1 LKEKEDKTMG
11 KIVLVTGGSR
21 GIGASTCRLLAENGY
36 DVAVNYRDDK
46 AAAEAVADA
55 VCRRGGRSV
64 VLRADVGVEDEVISM
79 FETVD
84 RELGTLDALVNNAGV
99 TGRKGRVDALSEA
112 DIISVLRTNVVGSM
126 ICCREAVRRMSTN
139 YGGRGGAIVNVS
151 SGSAYIG
158 NPGSGVIYAVSKG
171 GLNSLMIGL
180 SQEVAGEGIR
190 VNNISPGLTRTEM
203 VSEASAAEAT
213 GSVPMGRLGEAGEIA
228 EGILWLL
235 SEKSGFVAG
244 ANIRI
249 SGGRP

>member
-1 LKEKEDKTMG
+1 MG

-21 GIGASTCRLLAENGY
+21 GIGAATCRLLAENGY
-36 DVAVNYRDDK
+36 DVAINYRNDK

-55 VCRRGGRSV
+55 VCRQGGRSV
-64 VLRADVGVEDEVISM
+64 VLRADVGVEQEVVDM
-79 FETVD
+79 FETLD
-84 RELGTLDALVNNAGV
+84 RELGTLEGLVNNAGV
-99 TGRKGRVDALSEA
+99 TGPKGRVDALSEA

-126 ICCREAVRRMSTN
+126 LCCREAVRRMSTS

-158 NPGSGVIYAVSKG
+158 NPGTGVIYAVSKG

-180 SQEVAGEGIR
+180 SQEVAAEGIR

-203 VSEASAAEAT
+203 VTEAAAAETA
-213 GSVPMGRLGEAGEIA
+213 GSVPMGRLGEPGEIA
-228 EGILWLL
+228 EAILWLL
-235 SEKSGFVAG
+235 SEKAGFVAG

>member
-1 LKEKEDKTMG
+1 MG
-11 KIVLVTGGSR
+11 KIALVTGGSR
-21 GIGASTCRLLAENGY
+21 GIGAATCRLLAENEY

-55 VCRRGGRSV
+55 VCRQGGRSV
-64 VLRADVGVEDEVISM
+64 VLRADVGLEQDVVNM
-79 FETVD
+79 FKTVD
-84 RELGTLDALVNNAGV
+84 RELGTLDVLVNNAGII
-99 TGRKGRVDALSEA
+99 GPKGRVDALSEA
-112 DIISVLRTNVVGSM
+112 NIISVLRTNVVGCM

-158 NPGSGVIYAVSKG
+158 NPGSSVLYAVSKG

-190 VNNISPGLTRTEM
+190 VNNISPGLTRTQM
-203 VSEASAAEAT
+203 VTAEAAAEAT
-213 GSVPMGRLGEAGEIA
+213 VSVPMGRLGEPREIA

-235 SEKSGFVAG
+235 SEKAAFVAG

>member
-1 LKEKEDKTMG
+1 MG
-11 KIVLVTGGSR
+11 KIALVTGGSR
-21 GIGASTCRLLAENGY
+21 GIGAATCQLLAENEY
-36 DVAVNYRDDK
+36 DVAINYRDDK

-55 VCRRGGRSV
+55 VCRQGGRSV
-64 VLRADVGVEDEVISM
+64 VLRADVGVEADVINM

-84 RELGTLDALVNNAGV
+84 RELGTLDALVNNAGII
-99 TGRKGRVDALSEA
+99 GPKGRVDALGEA

-158 NPGSGVIYAVSKG
+158 NPGSSVLYAVSKG

-190 VNNISPGLTRTEM
+190 VNNIAPGLTRTQM
-203 VSEASAAEAT
+203 VTPEAAAEANVA
-213 GSVPMGRLGEAGEIA
+213 VPMGRLGEPEEIA

-235 SEKSGFVAG
+235 SEKAGFVAG

-249 SGGRP
+249 AGGRP

>member
-1 LKEKEDKTMG
+1 VKIKLTAIHIKYLEQKEDKTMG

-21 GIGASTCRLLAENGY
+21 GIGAATCQLLAENGY
-36 DVAVNYRDDK
+36 DVAINYRDDK

-55 VCRRGGRSV
+55 VCRQGGRSV
-64 VLRADVGVEDEVISM
+64 VLRADVGLEEEVINM

-99 TGRKGRVDALSEA
+99 TGPKGRVDALSEA
-112 DIISVLRTNVVGSM
+112 DIISVLRTNLVGSM
-126 ICCREAVRRMSTN
+126 ICCREAVRRMSTK
-139 YGGRGGAIVNVS
+139 YGGRGGAIVN
-151 SGSAYIG
+151 I
-158 NPGSGVIYAVSKG
+158 AVSKG

-203 VSEASAAEAT
+203 VDAESTAEAAVA
-213 GSVPMGRLGEAGEIA
+213 VPMKRLGEPGEIA

-235 SEKSGFVAG
+235 SENAGFVAG

>member
-1 LKEKEDKTMG
+1 MG
-11 KIVLVTGGSR
+11 KIALVTGGSR
-21 GIGASTCRLLAENGY
+21 GIGAATCRLLAENGY
-36 DVAVNYRDDK
+36 DVAINYRDDK

-55 VCRRGGRSV
+55 VSRHGGRSV
-64 VLRADVGVEDEVISM
+64 VLRADVGVEADVINM

-84 RELGTLDALVNNAGV
+84 RELGTLDALVNNAGII
-99 TGRKGRVDALSEA
+99 GPRGRVDALGEA

-158 NPGSGVIYAVSKG
+158 NPGSSVLYAVSKG

-190 VNNISPGLTRTEM
+190 VNNIAPGLTRTQM
-203 VSEASAAEAT
+203 VTAEAAAEA
-213 GSVPMGRLGEAGEIA
+213 SVAVPMGRLGEPKEIA
-228 EGILWLL
+228 ESILWLL
-235 SEKSGFVAG
+235 SEKAGFVAG

-249 SGGRP
+249 AGGRP

>member
-1 LKEKEDKTMG
+1 MG

-36 DVAVNYRDDK
+36 DVAVNYRNDRV
-46 AAAEAVADA
+46 AAEAVADA
-55 VCRRGGRSV
+55 VCRQGGRSV

-99 TGRKGRVDALSEA
+99 TGRKGRVDALGEA

-203 VSEASAAEAT
+203 VSEESAAETA

-235 SEKSGFVAG
+235 SEKAGFVAG